1 MSGTDVYRVSA
12 NFYRILE
19 SDWPCGPLIGFY
31 CFFSLSLGK
40 LIGFS
45 SVALELKIAAAASP
59 SRQRKKMFS
68 DVPAVHN
75 QARHVIFSFVFRP
88 RRTGFFYRVYPGSD
102 EVLPSFT
109 LILGL
114 GKGLWAMG
122 VDPSSIFDFLS
133 FLSLGFLSWLCYFL
147 RIFTAFYTSLPGF
160 RGLG

>member
-88 RRTGFFYRVYPGSD
+88 RRTGFFLPGLSGFRWGFAEFHLDIGPWQRPMGDGRRSFIDFRFFIFSFFRFSFLALLFFTYFYRV
-102 EVLPSFT
+102 LH
-109 LILGL
+109 
-114 GKGLWAMG
+114 
-122 VDPSSIFDFLS
+122 
-133 FLSLGFLSWLCYFL
+133 
-147 RIFTAFYTSLPGF
+147 IFT
-160 RGLG
+160 GL